1 MSKFFL
7 AGSISMQSFSMA
19 SAFSHAA
26 IALALGACYYAPA
39 IPRRVWVWGAFCSVL
54 PDVDVI
60 GFALGVNY
68 EDFWGHRGFTHSL
81 LFAALLATAVML
93 LAFRPGIPGLGK
105 KGLWS
110 YLFLA
115 TASHGVLDAL
125 TNGGLGIAF
134 FSPFD
139 NTRYFFPY
147 TPVEVSPIG
156 LASFFTARGWRVLSS
171 ELLWLWLPALVFA
184 ALALILRRAR
194 AFPPSRPA
202 PADRH

>member
-1 MSKFFL
+1 
-7 AGSISMQSFSMA
+7 MA

-26 IALALGACYYAPA
+26 IALALGTACYTPD
-39 IPRRVWVWGAFCSVL
+39 IPRRVWVCGAVCSIL
-54 PDVDVI
+54 PDADVL

-81 LFAALLATAVML
+81 VFAALLVTVIVSIW
-93 LAFRPGIPGLGK
+93 FRESVPGLSK

-115 TASHGVLDAL
+115 TASHGILDAL

-134 FSPFD
+134 FSPF
-139 NTRYFFPY
+139 NNARYFFPF

-156 LASFFTARGWRVLSS
+156 ITSFFTERGWRVISS

-184 ALALILRRAR
+184 AVALALRRNR
-194 AFPPSRPA
+194 AFPSTSEKPI
-202 PADRH
+202 DRH